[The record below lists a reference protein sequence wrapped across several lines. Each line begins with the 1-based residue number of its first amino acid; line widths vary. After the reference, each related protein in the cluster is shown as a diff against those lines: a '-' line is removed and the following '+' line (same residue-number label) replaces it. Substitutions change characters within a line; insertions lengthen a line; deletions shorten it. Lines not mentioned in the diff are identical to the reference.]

1 MSTFVQNIKRSGHAL
16 DVLSEQSFESGH
28 YDFLETWKRYKY
40 PQDHEEYGQQL
51 LRAVGN
57 YNSFHILDD

>member
-1 MSTFVQNIKRSGHAL
+1 M
-16 DVLSEQSFESGH
+16 LSEQSFESGH

-40 PQDHEEYGQQL
+40 PQDHEEYGQQW

-57 YNSFHILDD
+57 YNSFHILDDWVKAAHLEH